1 MGERSARRL
10 QPGTPRPVPQAGAG
24 VVVVVGR
31 WTGGLAGALR
41 AALREGLDDFAVQL
55 GIGTSTAGDW
65 EDSPGIVPQAVNQRA
80 LDELLR
86 RADDEARRR
95 FDLLTRGDPLVR
107 VADLSGLDGN
117 GVGTDRRHVTK
128 GAAAAGVVSALAPLE
143 ALERIAVQDGYPVDA
158 GLVAAHEKFED
169 ALARLHWS
177 TRPDEL
183 VGEVAKQADALL
195 GLLDRPMAEADR
207 RRLEVVTVGSCAH
220 AGMLAFDMG
229 DRRVARGCFALARS
243 VAEDSG
249 DDVLRAQALGVG
261 AILLSPMPGG
271 GRGGDPRRQVTKLSE
286 AVRYARG
293 ADANTRASLQ
303 RWLAAGLAGK
313 RDESGF
319 RRAVEAADRVA
330 DQAGTRGSTG
340 FLARHFAINRGG
352 QAQAKGLGEG
362 LLLLGQPGPAVE
374 AYAQALVGPRQGAWR
389 VVVLVDTAAARVL
402 QGEPEA
408 ACAGLLEA
416 LDLAERFGHGMGV
429 RRVVGVRDG
438 FRPEWAGLD
447 CVRELDDR
455 LRPAS

>member
-1 MGERSARRL
+1 M
-10 QPGTPRPVPQAGAG
+10 
-24 VVVVVGR
+24 VVGR
-31 WTGGLAGALR
+31 WSDGLAGALR
-41 AALREGLDDFAVQL
+41 AALREGLDDFAVRL
-55 GIGTSTAGDW
+55 GVGTSAAGDW

-95 FDLLTRGDPLVR
+95 FDVLTRGDPLVR

-128 GAAAAGVVSALAPLE
+128 GAAAVGVVSALAPLE
-143 ALERIAVQDGYPVDA
+143 ALERIAVQDRYPVDA
-158 GLVAAHEKFED
+158 GLVVAHEKFAD
-169 ALARLHWS
+169 ALLDRELNPAL
-177 TRPDEL
+177 RPHQL
-183 VGEVAKQADALL
+183 VGEVAGQAEELL
-195 GLLDRPMAEADR
+195 ALLDRPMAEADR
-207 RRLEVVTVGSCAH
+207 RRLEAAAVGSCAH
-220 AGMLAFDMG
+220 AGMLAFSRIG

-293 ADANTRASLQ
+293 GDANTRASLQ
-303 RWLAAGLAGK
+303 WWLAAGLAGK
-313 RDESGF
+313 RDEFGF
-319 RRAVEAADRVA
+319 RRAVEVAERLADRVGA
-330 DQAGTRGSTG
+330 TGAGGW
-340 FLARHFAINRGG
+340 LERHFACESDS
-352 QAQAKGLGEG
+352 QARDKNVGIG

-374 AYAQALVGPRQGAWR
+374 ALAQALKGPRQGAWR
-389 VVVLVDTAAARVL
+389 VTLLIDTAAARVL

-429 RRVVGVRDG
+429 RRIVGVRTR